1 MIFFTKK
8 FNSEKLRDFFYKESK
23 AEKKFFLVVG
33 RGVGWGGGVWSK

>member
-23 AEKKFFLVVG
+23 AEKKFFFG
-33 RGVGWGGGVWSK
+33 CGQGGGVGGGVWSK